1 MHKNEEGGYHTQHS
15 KDVYI
20 NRAGR
25 CIYKHGW
32 EKSRLSE
39 HLLTITWLKSH
50 LLSPCPTTTAPETS
64 PPAPMGTSCATQSP
78 PVALPPPVTWST
90 ALTSALPTPASR
102 APLSIVAARR
112 PAVSQTFH
120 VLSSACQKS
129 CYRPRISRLCSPSW
143 SVYAGSLKCGSS
155 RGYILGY
162 KSRNC
167 YSQGCGSS
175 SFRPLGYEVCGSPS
189 LSCGSSFCHLIHM
202 ASRSCQT
209 SCYQATCIPDFYF

>member
-162 KSRNC
+162 NPEIATHRAVDLAASDPWVMKSVV
-167 YSQGCGSS
+167 
-175 SFRPLGYEVCGSPS
+175 PLP
-189 LSCGSSFCHLIHM
+189 
-202 ASRSCQT
+202 
-209 SCYQATCIPDFYF
+209 